1 MTRTAILGLVTGL
14 IVGIVFGALDV
25 PIPAPPEIAG
35 LLGIVGI
42 YLGYKVVTVM
52 GLGLAG

>member
-1 MTRTAILGLVTGL
+1 MTRTAILGLLTGL
-14 IVGIVFGALDV
+14 IVGMLFGALDV

-42 YLGYKVVTVM
+42 YVGYRLVTFAGI
-52 GLGLAG
+52 GLTG